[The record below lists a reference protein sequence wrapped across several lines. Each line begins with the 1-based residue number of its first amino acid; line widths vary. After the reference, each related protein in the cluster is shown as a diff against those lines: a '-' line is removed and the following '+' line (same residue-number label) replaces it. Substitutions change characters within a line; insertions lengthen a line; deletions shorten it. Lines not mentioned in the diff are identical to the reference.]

1 MPYVLWHLSAII
13 DECLSI
19 GFNVNQLINIILSI
33 SEKENEN
40 ETEKNYEYFKN
51 HCEIYSNELQGDE
64 KLKDPTFY
72 SIEYDDAKDKIQQLR
87 LIHNETKKRA
97 FDEINEMNELH
108 KILEKVRYCQT
119 LIYF

>member
-1 MPYVLWHLSAII
+1 MPYVLWNLSAII

-33 SEKENEN
+33 SEKEN

-97 FDEINEMNELH
+97 FDESNEMNELH
-108 KILEKVRYCQT
+108 KILEKVRCC
-119 LIYF
+119 